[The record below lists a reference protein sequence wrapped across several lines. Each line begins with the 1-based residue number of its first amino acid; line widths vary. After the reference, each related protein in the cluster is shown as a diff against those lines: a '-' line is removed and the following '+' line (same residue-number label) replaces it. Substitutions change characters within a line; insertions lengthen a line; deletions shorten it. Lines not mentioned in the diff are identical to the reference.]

1 MLDLIMKNIEWVFS
15 GIGVAVLGAVGRWLW
30 SSRKSKAGKTS
41 TYSVHQTNSGGG
53 DNVIGDKISHKE

>member
-1 MLDLIMKNIEWVFS
+1 MLEWIIANKDWLFS
-15 GIGVAVLGAVGRWLW
+15 GVAVAVPLAIIGWWW

-41 TYSVHQTNSGGG
+41 TYSVHQSNSGGG